1 MIIKHRSQQRLQG
14 VITLEKE
21 RRCSACRV
29 VFKSKRGLFNH
40 QTRSKS
46 SNPGCYRT
54 GLNRRRSEWTKGHL
68 LNNKNVSVKGSFFTK
83 HTRGKPITKEEK
95 TLCLNYYQSRLDK
108 GRDHGHAVSKTAK
121 IFGFSHRAISRI
133 VKEKNKTGTVKDNN
147 RKYRKSKTAFE
158 KLSEEQVD
166 R

>member
-1 MIIKHRSQQRLQG
+1 M
-14 VITLEKE
+14 
-21 RRCSACRV
+21 
-29 VFKSKRGLFNH
+29 
-40 QTRSKS
+40 
-46 SNPGCYRT
+46 
-54 GLNRRRSEWTKGHL
+54 
-68 LNNKNVSVKGSFFTK
+68 KGSFFTK

-121 IFGFSHRAISRI
+121 ILGFSHRAISRI
-133 VKEKNKTGTVKDNN
+133 VKEKKKTGTVKDNN